1 MFKFKVSI
9 IFLIVTLH
17 FKLSWTLWPIPTQIT
32 SGSNLVL
39 LSPKFTFVS
48 NLDTIPPDLASAL
61 IRTKTHLFNDKLG
74 RLTLDRGASDITSSS
89 STRKHPAT
97 LHSLQFFV
105 GETHNIPKGVKDIS
119 EEAIL
124 KLEDRDEEYSLYLP
138 ANGTDAVLRARTTL
152 GILRG
157 LTTFEQLWYTWDDQ
171 VYAINAPIE
180 ILDRPVYVNL
190 LCDVCRTLLIYF
202 VSRGIEDS
210 A

>member
-17 FKLSWTLWPIPTQIT
+17 FKLSWTLWPIPAQIT
-32 SGSNLVL
+32 SGSDLVL
-39 LSPKFTFVS
+39 LSPNFTFIS

-74 RLTLDRGASDITSSS
+74 RLTVDRGASDITSSP
-89 STRKHPAT
+89 STRKQPAT

-105 GETHNIPKGVKDIS
+105 SETYNIPKGVKDIS

-124 KLEDRDEEYSLYLP
+124 KLEDRNEEYSLYLP

-157 LTTFEQLWYTWDDQ
+157 LTTFEQLWYTWDGQ
-171 VYAINAPIE
+171 VYAINTPIE
-180 ILDRPVYVNL
+180 ISDKPVYVNL
-190 LCDVCRTLLIYF
+190 LCDIYCTLLI
-202 VSRGIEDS
+202 
-210 A
+210 